1 MAHTYLTIFLFIMFT
16 SSASPS
22 VIDKL
27 AWIFLKDREI
37 LMARSRNRSTF
48 YIPGGKREAEESD
61 AQALTREIQE
71 ELSVILLPESLK
83 LAGTF
88 QAQAHGQ
95 PEGVEVRMT
104 CYFADYQGELQA
116 AAEIAE
122 IDWFTYEKIS
132 EVGPVDQIIFNWLRE
147 QGVL

>member
-1 MAHTYLTIFLFIMFT
+1 MFT

-37 LMARSRNRSTF
+37 LMARSRNKSTF
-48 YIPGGKREAEESD
+48 YIPGGKRETEESD

-95 PEGVEVRMT
+95 PKGVEVRMT
-104 CYFADYQGELQA
+104 CYFANYQGELQA

-122 IDWFTYEKIS
+122 
-132 EVGPVDQIIFNWLRE
+132 
-147 QGVL
+147 

>member
-1 MAHTYLTIFLFIMFT
+1 MPATF
-16 SSASPS
+16 SSAP

-27 AWIFLKDREI
+27 AWIFLKERKI
-37 LMARSRNRSTF
+37 LMARSRNKNTF
-48 YIPGGKREAEESD
+48 YIPGGKREAGESD

-71 ELSVILLPESLK
+71 ELSVVLLPDSLK

-104 CYFADYQGELQA
+104 CYFADYRGELQA

-122 IDWFTYEKIS
+122 IDWFTYERIND
-132 EVGPVDQIIFNWLRE
+132 VGPVDQIIFDWLRE
-147 QGVL
+147 QGWL

>member
-1 MAHTYLTIFLFIMFT
+1 MTTVLDGGFNE
-16 SSASPS
+16 
-22 VIDKL
+22 VNK
-27 AWIFLKDREI
+27 
-37 LMARSRNRSTF
+37 NTF
-48 YIPGGKREAEESD
+48 YIPGGKREAGESN

-71 ELSVILLPESLK
+71 ELSVVLLPDSLK

-104 CYFADYQGELQA
+104 CYFADYQGELQT

-122 IDWFTYEKIS
+122 IDWFTYERIND
-132 EVGPVDQIIFNWLRE
+132 VGPVDQIIFDWLRE
-147 QGVL
+147 QGWL